1 MKDALI
7 VDTGAWLESL
17 EGHDPWAQAVED
29 ATDVIVPSLVLAE
42 VDYFLAKRRSAM
54 HRLLR
59 DIRDGVF
66 RYEACTSEDLFR
78 AHELDAK
85 FKGLGLGLV
94 DASVAALAERL
105 SIYRVL
111 TIDSDLA
118 AVRIGPRYDRALE
131 LACPLR
137 DSSLR

>member
-1 MKDALI
+1 MTAPLI

-17 EGHDPWAQAVED
+17 EGHEPWSEAVED

-42 VDYFLAKRRSAM
+42 VDYFLGRRRAAM

-59 DIRDGVF
+59 DIRDGLF
-66 RYEACTSEDLFR
+66 RYEACTAEDLTR
-78 AHELDAK
+78 AHELDVR
-85 FKGLGLGLV
+85 FKSVRLGLV

-105 SIYRVL
+105 GIYRVL

-118 AVRIGPRYDRALE
+118 AVRVGPRYDRALE
-131 LACPLR
+131 LACPLPA
-137 DSSLR
+137 SSRR